1 MKAILLF
8 GGTGSRLMPLTKSV
22 NKQLLPIGLKP
33 MSYWVVDKVLETGIK
48 DILIIT
54 GTEHAGA
61 ICDTFGS
68 GEEFGCSFTYRI
80 QERPGGIAQAIGLG
94 ADFSKDEP
102 YMVILGDNIFEYNL
116 KEDVENFSSEF
127 IKRRRNGEHISNLS
141 MAKVFLMEVND
152 PSRYGVAEIKD
163 GKVVNIEEKP
173 ENPRSNL
180 ASVGIY
186 FYSPNSFDKIKNH
199 LTPSKRGEIE
209 VTDLNNL
216 YIKEGEMEYS
226 IINGFYSDAGTLES
240 YKKVNQWAFDNL
252 K

>member
-33 MSYWVVDKVLETGIK
+33 MSYWVVEKVLETGIK
-48 DILIIT
+48 DILIVT
-54 GTEHAGA
+54 GTEHAGS

-68 GEEFGCSFTYRI
+68 GEEFGCNFTYRI

-94 ADFSKDEP
+94 REFSKDEP

-116 KEDVENFSSEF
+116 KDDVEKFSSEF
-127 IKRRRNGEHISNLS
+127 IERRGGGEHISKIS
-141 MAKVFLMEVND
+141 MAKIFLMEVED
-152 PSRYGVAEIKD
+152 PERYGVAEIEN
-163 GKVVNIEEKP
+163 GKVINIEEKP
-173 ENPRSNL
+173 KNPKTNL

-186 FYSPNSFDKIKNH
+186 FYSPNSFNRIKT
-199 LTPSKRGEIE
+199 LKPSKRGEIE
-209 VTDLNNL
+209 VTDLNNS
-216 YIKEGEMEYS
+216 YVKEGKMKYS